1 MIELARCAYIQR
13 RENVI
18 ALGNSGTGKTH
29 VALGLGLAACQRGM
43 AVSFTAAGL
52 ALIVA
57 AWYQWRVGRYAAQ
70 GRAGFGGAGRRHAV
84 HLAGRGDHHAPG
96 GGQGVLS
103 GAAGHRNHAGHGPRR
118 EALHLEVRRRGL
130 DFEAARQQGRCHN
143 HEERLTAD
151 ALSHSQVEPTATW
164 PPRRMRE
171 APAGATEAGWSGVIG
186 AGDRT
191 AGSSREGAAE
201 PVFIGDDT
209 LGADPPVNRNDGRVP
224 SATAQGV
231 EEVVEPGLDANFD
244 MGKVGG
250 NALNEANGEVALLAD
265 GVRDVEEELPAGHWI
280 DGHDSRGLGVS
291 R

>member
-1 MIELARCAYIQR
+1 M
-13 RENVI
+13 
-18 ALGNSGTGKTH
+18 
-29 VALGLGLAACQRGM
+29 AAK
-43 AVSFTAAGL
+43 
-52 ALIVA
+52 
-57 AWYQWRVGRYAAQ
+57 
-70 GRAGFGGAGRRHAV
+70 
-84 HLAGRGDHHAPG
+84 
-96 GGQGVLS
+96 
-103 GAAGHRNHAGHGPRR
+103 
-118 EALHLEVRRRGL
+118 E
-130 DFEAARQQGRCHN
+130 
-143 HEERLTAD
+143 D
-151 ALSHSQVEPTATW
+151 A
-164 PPRRMRE
+164 E
-171 APAGATEAGWSGVIG
+171 APAGATKAGWSGVIG

-191 AGSSREGAAE
+191 AGSSREGAAQ